1 MEHTGTPLAEIKTV
15 AELKAFHLWGWG
27 LWFLMGLKSGSCTLV
42 ISVSDFR
49 TDTVND
55 RGFSQNLHPLS
66 VILHPISKSLLS
78 FTTDW
83 VFLKMMVTQ
92 EPGTLQNILKRSSSL
107 LV

>member
-1 MEHTGTPLAEIKTV
+1 
-15 AELKAFHLWGWG
+15 
-27 LWFLMGLKSGSCTLV
+27 MGLKSGSCTLV